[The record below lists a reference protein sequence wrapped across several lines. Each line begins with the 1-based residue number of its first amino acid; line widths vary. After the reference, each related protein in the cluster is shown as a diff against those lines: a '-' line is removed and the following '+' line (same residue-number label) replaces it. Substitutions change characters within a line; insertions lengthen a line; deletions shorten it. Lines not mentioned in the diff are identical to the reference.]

1 MSNSSYVNY
10 TKISP
15 NRNSPR
21 NHTIDKITIHH
32 MAGNLT
38 VETCGNVFAPSSRQ
52 ASSNYGIGSDGRVGM
67 YVEEKDRAW
76 TSASPANDNRA
87 VTIEVADWKE
97 NGAWV
102 CSQEAMTKLII
113 LCADIC
119 KRNGIA
125 KLNYTGNVSGNLTLH
140 KWFVNTDCPGKYL
153 EDRMPRIA
161 SEVNKVIQNG
171 PSGYVWSDTDTN
183 KPAPQPKNQIE
194 VDGIWGPATTR
205 KAQQVFKT
213 VVDGEVSDQLKRYKN
228 QNPGLAGGWEW
239 NTVGNGGSMLIKAI
253 QKWCGASVDGYIGPD
268 TIRKMQKKLNC
279 AVIDGYVS
287 YPSSMVKAFQTWL
300 NKQ

>member
-15 NRNSPR
+15 HRNSPR
-21 NHTIDKITIHH
+21 NHAIDKITIHH
-32 MAGNLT
+32 MAGNIS
-38 VETCGNVFAPSSRQ
+38 VETCGNVFQTRE
-52 ASSNYGIGSDGRVGM
+52 ASSNYGIDSDGRVGM
-67 YVEEKDRAW
+67 YVEEKDRSW
-76 TSASPANDNRA
+76 ASSSPSNDNRA
-87 VTIEVADWKE
+87 VTIEVADNVYGGNW
-97 NGAWV
+97 G
-102 CSQEAMTKLII
+102 CSNKAMTKLIL

-119 KRNGIA
+119 KRNGI
-125 KLNYTGNVSGNLTLH
+125 KQLNYTGDTSGNLTLH
-140 KWFVNTDCPGKYL
+140 KWFISTDCPGAYL
-153 EDRMPRIA
+153 ESQMPKIA

-171 PSGYVWSDTDTN
+171 SSGYAWSDTNTD
-183 KPAPQPKNQIE
+183 KPTPQPKNQIE

-228 QNPGLAGGWEW
+228 PNPGLAGGWEW
-239 NTVGNGGSMLIKAI
+239 NTFGNGGSMLIKAI

-268 TIRKMQKKLNC
+268 TISKMQKKLNC

-287 YPSSMVKAFQTWL
+287 YPSPMVKAFQTWL